1 MCAHSQRLTPGE
13 GPDGLVGAQCVDSR
27 RWVRRSLVVA
37 AVVVGLG
44 LAVAPA
50 AFQMFTRAPKGGEM
64 ITEFRPYMTQ
74 QKVEAF
80 RGYLDQ
86 IDRADVESRTK
97 LRTDIVGSGE
107 IDDAG
112 YAARFPSV
120 ASLNDKWPSIRTD
133 MTDLVDTIDR
143 NRVNYSAIAALP
155 PFPMFPWFFVVPGL
169 MIAGVGVVALRH
181 GGNRRLLLVLAAL
194 GVAVVLAPAIFQM
207 FTRAPKGAEMI
218 DDFRPMMV
226 RQRVQNV
233 QGYFI
238 TIGAGEGQLR
248 NTAVPFAAETAG
260 QSPEAASAS
269 YPAISEL
276 SATWRTIVGDF
287 APMIGAMSDNVD
299 NFAAVDA
306 LPSFSL
312 FPWFFVVPGVLVA
325 GLAILAR
332 RPGVAALGDSV
343 SNTSTA
349 NSDEIVRERKQP

>member
-1 MCAHSQRLTPGE
+1 M
-13 GPDGLVGAQCVDSR
+13 VGAKCVDAR
-27 RWVRRSLVVA
+27 RWVRRSLVFA

-64 ITEFRPYMTQ
+64 IIEFRPFMTE
-74 QKVEAF
+74 QKVGEF

-86 IDRADVESRTK
+86 IDRAEVESRTK
-97 LRTDIVGSGE
+97 LRTDIVGSGQ

-112 YAARFPSV
+112 YAARFSSV
-120 ASLNDKWPSIRTD
+120 ASLNDSWPSIRTD
-133 MTDLVDTIDR
+133 MTDLIDTIDR
-143 NRVNYSAIAALP
+143 NRVNYSAVAALP

-169 MIAGVGVVALRH
+169 MIAAVGVAALRH

-194 GVAVVLAPAIFQM
+194 GAAVVLAPAMFQM
-207 FTRAPKGAEMI
+207 FSRAPKGADMI

-248 NTAVPFAAETAG
+248 NVTVPFAAEIAE
-260 QSPEAASAS
+260 QSPEEAAAS

-306 LPSFSL
+306 LPNFSL
-312 FPWFFVVPGVLVA
+312 FPWFFVAPGLLVA

-332 RPGVAALGDSV
+332 RPGAVVVGDSV
-343 SNTSTA
+343 EDTSTA
-349 NSDEIVRERKQP
+349 SSDEIVRERKEP

>member
-1 MCAHSQRLTPGE
+1 M
-13 GPDGLVGAQCVDSR
+13 VGAECVDAR

-50 AFQMFTRAPKGGEM
+50 AFGMFSRAPKGGEM
-64 ITEFRPYMTQ
+64 ITEFRPFMTP

-80 RGYLDQ
+80 RGYLDV
-86 IDRADVESRTK
+86 IDRAEVESRTK
-97 LRTDIVGSGE
+97 LRAAIVGSGE

-112 YAARFPSV
+112 YATRFSSV
-120 ASLNDKWPSIRTD
+120 AGLSKAWPSIRTD

-143 NRVNYSAIAALP
+143 NRVNYSAVDALP

-169 MIAGVGVVALRH
+169 MIAGVGVASLRRR
-181 GGNRRLLLVLAAL
+181 GDSRLLLVLAAL
-194 GVAVVLAPAIFQM
+194 GIAVVLAPAVFQM
-207 FTRAPKGAEMI
+207 FTRAPKGADMI

-226 RQRVQNV
+226 RHRVQNV

-238 TIGAGEGQLR
+238 TIGAAEGQLR
-248 NTAVPFAAETAG
+248 NTVVPFAAKLPG
-260 QSPEAASAS
+260 QSPEAAAAA
-269 YPAISEL
+269 YPAVSEL

-306 LPSFSL
+306 LPNFSL
-312 FPWFFVVPGVLVA
+312 FPWFFVVPGLLVA
-325 GLAILAR
+325 GLAVLAR
-332 RPGVAALGDSV
+332 RTAAVVLGDSV
-343 SNTSTA
+343 EDTSTV
-349 NSDEIVRERKQP
+349 NPDEIVRERKQP

>member
-1 MCAHSQRLTPGE
+1 M
-13 GPDGLVGAQCVDSR
+13 VGADAR

-64 ITEFRPYMTQ
+64 ITEFRPFMTQ
-74 QKVEAF
+74 QRVAAF
-80 RGYLDQ
+80 RGYLDT
-86 IDRADVESRTK
+86 IDRAEVESRTK
-97 LRTDIVGSGE
+97 LRTYIVGSGQ

-112 YAARFPSV
+112 YATRFSSV
-120 ASLNDKWPSIRTD
+120 ASLNNTWPSIRTD

-143 NRVNYSAIAALP
+143 NRVNYAAVEALP
-155 PFPMFPWFFVVPGL
+155 PFPMFPWFFVLPGL
-169 MIAGVGVVALRH
+169 MIAGVGVAALRH
-181 GGNRRLLLVLAAL
+181 GGSRRLLLVLAAL
-194 GVAVVLAPAIFQM
+194 GIAVVLAPAMFQM

-226 RQRVQNV
+226 RRRVQDV

-248 NTAVPFAAETAG
+248 NLVIPFAANSAG
-260 QSPEAASAS
+260 QSPEEAAAA

-276 SATWRTIVGDF
+276 SATWSTIVGDF
-287 APMIGAMSDNVD
+287 APMIGAMSDNVG

-306 LPSFSL
+306 LPNFAL
-312 FPWFFVVPGVLVA
+312 FPWFFVVPGLLVA
-325 GLAILAR
+325 GLAVLAR
-332 RPGVAALGDSV
+332 RPGAVVLGDSV
-343 SNTSTA
+343 EGTSTA
-349 NSDEIVRERKQP
+349 NFDEIV

>member
-1 MCAHSQRLTPGE
+1 M
-13 GPDGLVGAQCVDSR
+13 
-27 RWVRRSLVVA
+27 RRSLVVA
-37 AVVVGLG
+37 AVGVGLG
-44 LAVAPA
+44 LAFAPA

-64 ITEFRPYMTQ
+64 ITEFRPFMTQ

-80 RGYLDQ
+80 RGYLEQ
-86 IDRADVESRTK
+86 IDRAEVESRTE
-97 LRTDIVGSGE
+97 LRTDIVGSDE
-107 IDDAG
+107 IDEAG

-120 ASLNDKWPSIRTD
+120 AGLNDAWPTIRTD

-143 NRVNYSAIAALP
+143 NRVNYSAVAALP

-169 MIAGVGVVALRH
+169 MIAAVGVAALRRRRN
-181 GGNRRLLLVLAAL
+181 GRLLMVLAAL
-194 GVAVVLAPAIFQM
+194 GVAVVLAPAMFQM
-207 FTRAPKGAEMI
+207 FARAPKGAEMI

-238 TIGAGEGQLR
+238 TLGAGEGQLR
-248 NTAVPFAAETAG
+248 NAVVPFAAELAG
-260 QSPEAASAS
+260 QSPEAAASS

-276 SATWRTIVGDF
+276 SATWKTIVADF
-287 APMIGAMSDNVD
+287 APMIGAMSDHVE

-332 RPGVAALGDSV
+332 RQAVPALGESV
-343 SNTSTA
+343 VDTSTA
-349 NSDEIVRERKQP
+349 NSDEIVRERKQQ